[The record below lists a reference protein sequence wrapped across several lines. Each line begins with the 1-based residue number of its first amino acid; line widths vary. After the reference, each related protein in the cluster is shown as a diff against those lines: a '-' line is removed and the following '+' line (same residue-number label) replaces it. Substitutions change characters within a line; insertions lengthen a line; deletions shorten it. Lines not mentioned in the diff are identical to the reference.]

1 MPRGRSRM
9 SSEINSGSMAD
20 IAFLLLIFFLVTT
33 TIASDKGITL
43 LLPPKPEDVE
53 EIDIKIPEKN
63 LFKVLVNSKDKLLV
77 EGEPL
82 EDVTQ
87 IRELVKEFVLNF
99 GSDELTPEM
108 TQLYNGLPAELKEY
122 AGRDPESSDS
132 PDMGDAV
139 VSFKTDR
146 GTSYDMYIKVLDE
159 LKGAYYE
166 IYGTRVGLTAEEY
179 RALSTKNPDEKE
191 KIDLGKEGIPMQI
204 SIAEPTNVGQ

>member
-1 MPRGRSRM
+1 MPGRSRM
-9 SSEINSGSMAD
+9 SQEINSGSMAD

-43 LLPPKPEDVE
+43 LLPPKPDDVE
-53 EIDIKIPEKN
+53 QVDIEIPERN

-82 EDVTQ
+82 EDVQ
-87 IRELVKEFVLNF
+87 DIREMVKEFVLNY
-99 GSDELTPEM
+99 GKPSEEM
-108 TQLYNGLPAELKEY
+108 LELYNSLPPELKAY
-122 AGRDPESSDS
+122 AKNDPESADS
-132 PDMGDAV
+132 PDMGKAV

-166 IYGTRVGLTAEEY
+166 IYAARAGVTADEY
-179 RALSTKNPDEKE
+179 RLFSAQNPREKE
-191 KIDLGKEGIPMQI
+191 LLDKGKEGIPMQI
-204 SIAEPTNVGQ
+204 SIAEPSNVSQ